1 MLTSINKMG
10 KVNEIL
16 GVKTVLTRVLQDK
29 EIKKQNNTLFDST
42 DKQCIIY

>member
-16 GVKTVLTRVLQDK
+16 DVKTVLTRVLQDK
-29 EIKKQNNTLFDST
+29 EIKKQNNILFDST